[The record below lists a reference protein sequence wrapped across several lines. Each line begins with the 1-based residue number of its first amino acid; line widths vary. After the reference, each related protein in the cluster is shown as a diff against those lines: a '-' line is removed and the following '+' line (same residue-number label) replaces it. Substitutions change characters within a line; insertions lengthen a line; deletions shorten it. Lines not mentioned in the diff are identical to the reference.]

1 MVMPTNRVQQ
11 AIDYTNAAS
20 SPDMMDRLRAMQ
32 MGRNIGQGLSGLP
45 TVSMEEGGSI
55 ANTAQGIASLGRQGD
70 NILVHMSPD
79 ELDTL
84 SKLGNITYNP
94 VTGLPEAFSLKKVFK
109 AVRKVAPIALAIAA
123 PYLGAAA
130 LGTTAAGL
138 TTLQYAALTG
148 LGSGVGS
155 LIAGAK
161 PKDALKAGIISGATA
176 GLTKGI
182 GQKMAGKSFFGPQS
196 VTPEKTGLLLDP
208 YFSSSKLSWILD
220 NTDNARDLAESG
232 QLLFGTIDTFILW
245 KLTEGKVHATDATN
259 AARTMLYDIEHSH
272 WSEDLCEIFQI
283 PMNILPEVKDC
294 ASSFGETS
302 LFGTKIPILG
312 MAGDQQ
318 AATLGQAC
326 FEPGMI
332 KATYGTGC
340 FALLNTGSSIVR
352 SKNKMLTTIAYQL
365 GGETTYALEGSIFVA
380 GAAVQW
386 LRDGLKLIESSD
398 QTDNLAL
405 GADKN
410 ENIIF
415 VPALTG
421 IGAPYWNANC
431 RGAIY
436 GITRNTTEAEIAL
449 ATLQSAG
456 YQTRDL
462 IGAMS
467 ADWKTQKITSLR
479 VDGGMSASNI
489 TMQFMSDIV
498 GIPVER
504 PKILETTALG
514 VAWLAGSYLDIY
526 PDRKEFAK
534 SWSVDKSYFPE
545 MDLKTRDSF
554 YRKWQLAIKSTL
566 DFSDN

>member
-1 MVMPTNRVQQ
+1 
-11 AIDYTNAAS
+11 
-20 SPDMMDRLRAMQ
+20 
-32 MGRNIGQGLSGLP
+32 
-45 TVSMEEGGSI
+45 
-55 ANTAQGIASLGRQGD
+55 
-70 NILVHMSPD
+70 
-79 ELDTL
+79 
-84 SKLGNITYNP
+84 
-94 VTGLPEAFSLKKVFK
+94 
-109 AVRKVAPIALAIAA
+109 
-123 PYLGAAA
+123 
-130 LGTTAAGL
+130 
-138 TTLQYAALTG
+138 
-148 LGSGVGS
+148 
-155 LIAGAK
+155 
-161 PKDALKAGIISGATA
+161 
-176 GLTKGI
+176 
-182 GQKMAGKSFFGPQS
+182 
-196 VTPEKTGLLLDP
+196 
-208 YFSSSKLSWILD
+208 
-220 NTDNARDLAESG
+220 
-232 QLLFGTIDTFILW
+232 
-245 KLTEGKVHATDATN
+245 
-259 AARTMLYDIEHSH
+259 MLYDIEHSH

-294 ASSFGETS
+294 ASSFGDTF
-302 LFGTKIPILG
+302 LFGARIPILG
-312 MAGDQQ
+312 IAGDQQ

-340 FALLNTGSSIVR
+340 FALLNTGSSIIR

-421 IGAPYWNANC
+421 IGAPYWDANC

-467 ADWKTQKITSLR
+467 ADWKTQEITSLR
-479 VDGGMSASNI
+479 VDGGMAASNI

-566 DFSDN
+566 NFSDNEVS

>member
-1 MVMPTNRVQQ
+1 MEYIL
-11 AIDYTNAAS
+11 AID
-20 SPDMMDRLRAMQ
+20 Q
-32 MGRNIGQGLSGLP
+32 
-45 TVSMEEGGSI
+45 
-55 ANTAQGIASLGRQGD
+55 
-70 NILVHMSPD
+70 
-79 ELDTL
+79 
-84 SKLGNITYNP
+84 
-94 VTGLPEAFSLKKVFK
+94 
-109 AVRKVAPIALAIAA
+109 
-123 PYLGAAA
+123 
-130 LGTTAAGL
+130 GTTSSRAILFDKKMDLVSVSQKEFPQYFPNSGWVEHDPEEIWDSVF
-138 TTLQYAALTG
+138 TTCKE
-148 LGSGVGS
+148 VME
-155 LIAGAK
+155 
-161 PKDALKAGIISGATA
+161 KAGVTA
-176 GLTKGI
+176 SDIKGI
-182 GQKMAGKSFFGPQS
+182 GITNQRETVVVWNKNTGKSLGNAIVWQDRRTAS
-196 VTPEKTGLLLDP
+196 ICEELKKKGLEDTVNEKTGLLLDP
-208 YFSSSKLSWILD
+208 YFSSSKLSWVLD

-232 QLLFGTIDTFILW
+232 QLLFGTVDTFLLW

-259 AARTMLYDIEHSH
+259 AARTMLYDIEHSY

-294 ASSFGETS
+294 AYSFGETS
-302 LFGTKIPILG
+302 LFGEKIPILG

-340 FALLNTGSSIVR
+340 FALLNTGSSIIR

-398 QTDNLAL
+398 QADNLAL

-421 IGAPYWNANC
+421 IGAPYWDANC

-467 ADWKTQKITSLR
+467 ADWKTQEITSLR
-479 VDGGMSASNI
+479 VDGGMAASNI

-566 DFSDN
+566 NFSDNEVS

>member
-1 MVMPTNRVQQ
+1 MEYIL
-11 AIDYTNAAS
+11 AIDQGTTS
-20 SPDMMDRLRAMQ
+20 SRAILFDKKMDVVSVSQ
-32 MGRNIGQGLSGLP
+32 KEFPQYFPNSGW
-45 TVSMEEGGSI
+45 VEH
-55 ANTAQGIASLGRQGD
+55 N
-70 NILVHMSPD
+70 PD
-79 ELDTL
+79 EIWD
-84 SKLGNITYNP
+84 S
-94 VTGLPEAFSLKKVFK
+94 V
-109 AVRKVAPIALAIAA
+109 LA
-123 PYLGAAA
+123 
-130 LGTTAAGL
+130 TCKE
-138 TTLQYAALTG
+138 
-148 LGSGVGS
+148 VME
-155 LIAGAK
+155 
-161 PKDALKAGIISGATA
+161 KAGVTA
-176 GLTKGI
+176 SDIKGI
-182 GQKMAGKSFFGPQS
+182 GITNQRETVVVWNKNTGKSLGNAIVWQDRRTAS
-196 VTPEKTGLLLDP
+196 ICEELKKKGLEHTINEKTGLLLDP
-208 YFSSSKLSWILD
+208 YFSSSKLSWVLD
-220 NTDNARDLAESG
+220 NSDNARDLAESG
-232 QLLFGTIDTFILW
+232 QLLFGTIDTFLLW

-272 WSEDLCEIFQI
+272 WSEEMCKIFQI

-294 ASSFGETS
+294 ASSFGDTS
-302 LFGTKIPILG
+302 LFGAKIPILG
-312 MAGDQQ
+312 IAGDQQ

-340 FALLNTGSSIVR
+340 FALLNTGSSIIR

-398 QTDNLAL
+398 QADNLAL

-421 IGAPYWNANC
+421 IGAPYWDANC

-456 YQTRDL
+456 CQTRDL

-467 ADWKTQKITSLR
+467 ADWQTQEITSLR
-479 VDGGMSASNI
+479 VDGGMAASNI

-566 DFSDN
+566 NFSDNEVF

>member
-1 MVMPTNRVQQ
+1 MEYIL
-11 AIDYTNAAS
+11 AID
-20 SPDMMDRLRAMQ
+20 Q
-32 MGRNIGQGLSGLP
+32 
-45 TVSMEEGGSI
+45 
-55 ANTAQGIASLGRQGD
+55 
-70 NILVHMSPD
+70 
-79 ELDTL
+79 
-84 SKLGNITYNP
+84 
-94 VTGLPEAFSLKKVFK
+94 
-109 AVRKVAPIALAIAA
+109 
-123 PYLGAAA
+123 
-130 LGTTAAGL
+130 GTTSSRAILFDKKMDPVAVSQKEFP
-138 TTLQYAALTG
+138 QYFPN
-148 LGSGVGS
+148 SGWVEHDPEEIWDS
-155 LIAGAK
+155 VFATCK
-161 PKDALKAGIISGATA
+161 EVMEKAGVTA
-176 GLTKGI
+176 SDIKGI
-182 GQKMAGKSFFGPQS
+182 GITNQRETVVVWNKNTGKSLGNAIVWQDRRTAS
-196 VTPEKTGLLLDP
+196 ICEELKKKGLEDTINEKTGLLLDP

-245 KLTEGKVHATDATN
+245 KLSEGKVHATDATN

-283 PMNILPEVKDC
+283 PMNILPAVKDC

-302 LFGTKIPILG
+302 LFGAKIPILG

-467 ADWKTQKITSLR
+467 ADWKTKEITSLR
-479 VDGGMSASNI
+479 VDGGMSASNV

-545 MDLKTRDSF
+545 MDLKTRDSL

-566 DFSDN
+566 NFSDNEVS

>member
-1 MVMPTNRVQQ
+1 MEYIL
-11 AIDYTNAAS
+11 AID
-20 SPDMMDRLRAMQ
+20 Q
-32 MGRNIGQGLSGLP
+32 
-45 TVSMEEGGSI
+45 
-55 ANTAQGIASLGRQGD
+55 
-70 NILVHMSPD
+70 
-79 ELDTL
+79 
-84 SKLGNITYNP
+84 
-94 VTGLPEAFSLKKVFK
+94 
-109 AVRKVAPIALAIAA
+109 
-123 PYLGAAA
+123 
-130 LGTTAAGL
+130 GTTSSRAILFDKKMDLVSLSQKEFPQYFPNSGWVEHDPEEIWDSVF
-138 TTLQYAALTG
+138 TTCKE
-148 LGSGVGS
+148 VME
-155 LIAGAK
+155 
-161 PKDALKAGIISGATA
+161 KAGVTA
-176 GLTKGI
+176 SDIKGI
-182 GQKMAGKSFFGPQS
+182 GITNQRETVVVWNKNTGKSLGNAIVWQDRRTAS
-196 VTPEKTGLLLDP
+196 ICEELKKKGLEDTVNEKTGLLLDP
-208 YFSSSKLSWILD
+208 YFSSSKLSWVLD

-232 QLLFGTIDTFILW
+232 QLLFGTVDTFLLW

-259 AARTMLYDIEHSH
+259 AARTMLYDIEHLH

-294 ASSFGETS
+294 ASSFGDTF
-302 LFGTKIPILG
+302 LFGARIPILG
-312 MAGDQQ
+312 IAGDQQ

-398 QTDNLAL
+398 QADNLAL

-421 IGAPYWNANC
+421 IGAPYWDANC

-456 YQTRDL
+456 CQTRDL

-467 ADWKTQKITSLR
+467 ADWKTEEITSLR
-479 VDGGMSASNI
+479 VDGGMAASNI

-566 DFSDN
+566 NF

>member
-1 MVMPTNRVQQ
+1 MEYIL
-11 AIDYTNAAS
+11 AID
-20 SPDMMDRLRAMQ
+20 Q
-32 MGRNIGQGLSGLP
+32 
-45 TVSMEEGGSI
+45 
-55 ANTAQGIASLGRQGD
+55 
-70 NILVHMSPD
+70 
-79 ELDTL
+79 
-84 SKLGNITYNP
+84 
-94 VTGLPEAFSLKKVFK
+94 
-109 AVRKVAPIALAIAA
+109 
-123 PYLGAAA
+123 
-130 LGTTAAGL
+130 GTTSSRAILFDKKMDPVSVSQKEFPQYFPNSGWVEHDPEEIWDSVFAACKE
-138 TTLQYAALTG
+138 
-148 LGSGVGS
+148 VME
-155 LIAGAK
+155 
-161 PKDALKAGIISGATA
+161 KAGVTA
-176 GLTKGI
+176 SDIKGI
-182 GQKMAGKSFFGPQS
+182 GITNQRETVVVWDKNTGKSLGNAIVWQDRRTAS
-196 VTPEKTGLLLDP
+196 ICEELKKKGLEDTVNEKTGLLLDP
-208 YFSSSKLSWILD
+208 YFSSSKLSWVLD

-232 QLLFGTIDTFILW
+232 QLLFGTIDTFLLW
-245 KLTEGKVHATDATN
+245 KLTEGKVHSTDATN

-272 WSEDLCEIFQI
+272 WSEEMCEIFQI

-302 LFGTKIPILG
+302 LFGARIPILG
-312 MAGDQQ
+312 IAGDQQ

-340 FALLNTGSSIVR
+340 FALLNTGSSIIR

-386 LRDGLKLIESSD
+386 LRDGLNLIESSD
-398 QTDNLAL
+398 QADNLAL

-436 GITRNTTEAEIAL
+436 GITRNSTQAEIAL

-467 ADWKTQKITSLR
+467 ADWKTQEITSLR

-498 GIPVER
+498 GIPIER

-534 SWSVDKSYFPE
+534 SWFVDKSYFPE
-545 MDLKTRDSF
+545 MDLKMRDSL
-554 YRKWQLAIKSTL
+554 YGKWQAAIKSTL
-566 DFSDN
+566 NFSENQAS

>member
-1 MVMPTNRVQQ
+1 MEYIL
-11 AIDYTNAAS
+11 AID
-20 SPDMMDRLRAMQ
+20 Q
-32 MGRNIGQGLSGLP
+32 
-45 TVSMEEGGSI
+45 
-55 ANTAQGIASLGRQGD
+55 
-70 NILVHMSPD
+70 
-79 ELDTL
+79 
-84 SKLGNITYNP
+84 
-94 VTGLPEAFSLKKVFK
+94 
-109 AVRKVAPIALAIAA
+109 
-123 PYLGAAA
+123 
-130 LGTTAAGL
+130 GTTSSRAILFDKKMDPVAVSQKEFP
-138 TTLQYAALTG
+138 QYFPN
-148 LGSGVGS
+148 SGWVEHDPEEIWYS
-155 LIAGAK
+155 VFATCK
-161 PKDALKAGIISGATA
+161 EVMDKAGVTA
-176 GLTKGI
+176 SDIKGI
-182 GQKMAGKSFFGPQS
+182 GITNQRETVVVWNKNTGKSLGNAIVWQDRRTAS
-196 VTPEKTGLLLDP
+196 ICEDLKKKGLEDTVNEKTGLLLDP

-259 AARTMLYDIEHSH
+259 AARTMLYDIEYSH

-302 LFGTKIPILG
+302 LFGAKIPILG

-467 ADWKTQKITSLR
+467 ADWKTQRITSLR
-479 VDGGMSASNI
+479 VDGGMSASNV

-545 MDLKTRDSF
+545 MDLKTRDSL

-566 DFSDN
+566 NFSDNEVS

>member
-1 MVMPTNRVQQ
+1 
-11 AIDYTNAAS
+11 
-20 SPDMMDRLRAMQ
+20 
-32 MGRNIGQGLSGLP
+32 
-45 TVSMEEGGSI
+45 
-55 ANTAQGIASLGRQGD
+55 
-70 NILVHMSPD
+70 
-79 ELDTL
+79 
-84 SKLGNITYNP
+84 
-94 VTGLPEAFSLKKVFK
+94 
-109 AVRKVAPIALAIAA
+109 
-123 PYLGAAA
+123 
-130 LGTTAAGL
+130 
-138 TTLQYAALTG
+138 
-148 LGSGVGS
+148 
-155 LIAGAK
+155 
-161 PKDALKAGIISGATA
+161 
-176 GLTKGI
+176 
-182 GQKMAGKSFFGPQS
+182 
-196 VTPEKTGLLLDP
+196 
-208 YFSSSKLSWILD
+208 
-220 NTDNARDLAESG
+220 
-232 QLLFGTIDTFILW
+232 
-245 KLTEGKVHATDATN
+245 
-259 AARTMLYDIEHSH
+259 
-272 WSEDLCEIFQI
+272 
-283 PMNILPEVKDC
+283 
-294 ASSFGETS
+294 
-302 LFGTKIPILG
+302 
-312 MAGDQQ
+312 
-318 AATLGQAC
+318 
-326 FEPGMI
+326 
-332 KATYGTGC
+332 
-340 FALLNTGSSIVR
+340 
-352 SKNKMLTTIAYQL
+352 MLTTIAYQL

-398 QTDNLAL
+398 QADNLAL

-421 IGAPYWNANC
+421 IGAPYWDANC

-467 ADWKTQKITSLR
+467 ADWQTQEITSLR
-479 VDGGMSASNI
+479 VDGGMAASNI

-566 DFSDN
+566 NFSDNEVS